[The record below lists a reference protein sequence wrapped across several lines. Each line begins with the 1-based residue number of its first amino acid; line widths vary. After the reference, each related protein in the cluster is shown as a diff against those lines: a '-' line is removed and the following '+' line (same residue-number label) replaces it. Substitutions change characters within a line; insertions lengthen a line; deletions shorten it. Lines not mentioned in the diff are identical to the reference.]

1 MDYIDNT
8 LCITRDRLLAS
19 NIITSSTLNHLV
31 ERDQVTIVVRGCRG
45 RQAQYAVDSLPKKY
59 REECYRRFDIP
70 PMPRVKSRLEELISP
85 YPEAVRFYHAYRLP
99 DGRCLPQE
107 RISQYTAE
115 AQILEA
121 ISAYW
126 MAHTSMRGKG
136 GARPVSKG
144 TFYGWM
150 VDQLGTISTSDY
162 PHKLPQSV
170 DNLKRKHARYKLEGL
185 ESLVHKGYNN
195 RNASKL
201 EQSEQ
206 EAYLLMLLAHQ
217 NQLTNRQVAKLYNEV
232 ASQRGWEHLTTSA
245 VGKIA
250 KRHDL
255 LLEAGR
261 MGATKFRASAR
272 VAIRR
277 SKPSRSMS
285 YWVLD
290 GWEAELYYQQTIEKK
305 GANSTRYDCRL
316 VVVVVLDASC
326 SYPIG
331 YAIGDRESKSLI
343 TQALMSAVHH
353 TETLFGARLAPRQ
366 LQMDNYDIKE
376 LMPLYASM
384 AGKVTPAQAKNA
396 RAKIVE
402 PYFSYLNTQYCKL
415 QPNWA
420 GYGVVSAQGK
430 NPNTDVLNTLKHST
444 PTKEEVISQIH
455 LMIAEERAKKQAEY
469 LELYDGDLTGIEL
482 SREVYLENFGLR
494 QDRLIGQSIYG
505 LTPTIYGETRYYECL
520 DLGWRQQRH
529 QKWLVCYDPS
539 ELSTVL
545 AISEDGKYKYLLTE
559 KHVQPMALEDQ
570 TTQDAQE
577 LKKVRDFEGEV
588 ESWIQSRYE
597 AIRPVALEV
606 AEDSPTAQR
615 LLQHTTLP
623 FKGGKGKKVARPL
636 PPEETPEEVANFTPT
651 REVMILDNKGRY
663 KDHRYDRK
671 LEREGLSSASE
682 EAPQRRRSILERV

>member
-1 MDYIDNT
+1 MEYINNS
-8 LCITRDRLLAS
+8 LCATRGELVPS
-19 NIITSSTLNHLV
+19 IITGVNLQNLV
-31 ERDQVTIVVRGCRG
+31 LRKQVKIVVRGCRG

-59 REECYRRFDIP
+59 REECYKRYDIP

-126 MAHTSMRGKG
+126 MAHTSVRGKG

-250 KRHDL
+250 KKHDL

-261 MGATKFRASAR
+261 IGATKFRANAR

-305 GANSTRYDCRL
+305 GANTTRYDCRL

-353 TETLFGARLAPRQ
+353 TEDLFGARLAPRQ

-430 NPNTDVLNTLKHST
+430 NPNTDALNALKHST

-529 QKWLVCYDPS
+529 QKWQVCYDPS
-539 ELSTVL
+539 ELSSVL
-545 AISEDGKYKYLLTE
+545 AISEDGQYKYLLTE

-570 TTQDAQE
+570 TEQDAAE

-623 FKGGKGKKVARPL
+623 FKGGKGKKVAKPL
-636 PPEETPEEVANFTPT
+636 TPEETPEEVANFTPT

-671 LEREGLSSASE
+671 LEREGLSSTSE

>member
-1 MDYIDNT
+1 MEYVGNC
-8 LCITRDRLLAS
+8 LCATREELILSVMTDTALE
-19 NIITSSTLNHLV
+19 NLV
-31 ERDQVTIVVRGCRG
+31 RRKQVKIVVRGCRG
-45 RQAQYAVDSLPKKY
+45 RLAQYSVDSLPKKY

-85 YPEAVRFYHAYRLP
+85 YPEAVKYYHAYRLP

-107 RISQYTAE
+107 RIAQYTAE

-121 ISAYW
+121 ISQYW
-126 MAHTSMRGKG
+126 LAHTSVRGKG

-150 VDQLGTISTSDY
+150 VDQMETISTTEY
-162 PHKLPQSV
+162 PHKLPQSA
-170 DNLKRKHARYKLEGL
+170 DNLKRKHARYKKEGL
-185 ESLVHKGYNN
+185 DSLVHKGYNN

-232 ASQRGWEHLTTSA
+232 ALQRGWESLTTSA
-245 VGKIA
+245 VAKIA
-250 KRHDL
+250 KKHDL

-261 MGATKFRASAR
+261 MGATKFRANAR

-290 GWEAELYYQQTIEKK
+290 GWEAELYYQQTVERK
-305 GANSTRYDCRL
+305 GTNNTRYDCRL

-331 YAIGDRESKSLI
+331 YAIGDRESKALI
-343 TQALMSAVHH
+343 TQALMAAVHH
-353 TETLFGARLAPRQ
+353 TEELFGARLAPRQ

-415 QPNWA
+415 QTNWA

-430 NPNTDVLNTLKHST
+430 NPNNDALNILKHNT
-444 PTKEEVISQIH
+444 PTKEEVIRQIH
-455 LMIAEERAKKQAEY
+455 LMIAEERAKKQSEY

-494 QDRLIGQSIYG
+494 QERMIGQSIYG
-505 LTPTIYGETRYYECL
+505 LTPTIYGQTRYYECL

-529 QKWLVCYDPS
+529 QKWQVFYDPS
-539 ELSTVL
+539 ELSSVL
-545 AISEDGKYKYLLTE
+545 AISEDGQYKYLLTE

-570 TTQDAQE
+570 TEKDTAE
-577 LKKVRDFEGEV
+577 LKKVRDFESEV
-588 ESWIQSRYE
+588 ESWIQGKYE

-606 AEDSPTAQR
+606 AEDSPIAQK
-615 LLQHTTLP
+615 LLQHTALP
-623 FKGGKGKKVARPL
+623 FKGGKGKKVAKPIT
-636 PPEETPEEVANFTPT
+636 PEETPEEVANFAPA

-671 LEREGLSSASE
+671 LEREGQPGTTE
-682 EAPQRRRSILERV
+682 EAPKRRRSILERV

>member
-1 MDYIDNT
+1 
-8 LCITRDRLLAS
+8 
-19 NIITSSTLNHLV
+19 
-31 ERDQVTIVVRGCRG
+31 
-45 RQAQYAVDSLPKKY
+45 
-59 REECYRRFDIP
+59 
-70 PMPRVKSRLEELISP
+70 MPRVKSRLEELISP

-353 TETLFGARLAPRQ
+353 TEDLFGARLAPRQ

-430 NPNTDVLNTLKHST
+430 NPNTDALNALKHST

-455 LMIAEERAKKQAEY
+455 LMIAEERARKQAEY

-529 QKWLVCYDPS
+529 QKWQVCYDPS

-545 AISEDGKYKYLLTE
+545 AISEDGQYKYLLTE

-597 AIRPVALEV
+597 AIRPIALEV

-623 FKGGKGKKVARPL
+623 FKGGKGKKVAKPL

-671 LEREGLSSASE
+671 LEREGFSSTSE

>member
-1 MDYIDNT
+1 MEYINNSLCATRGELILSIMTDNV
-8 LCITRDRLLAS
+8 LD
-19 NIITSSTLNHLV
+19 NLV
-31 ERDQVTIVVRGCRG
+31 RRKQVKIVVRGCRG

-59 REECYRRFDIP
+59 RDECYKRYDIP

-126 MAHTSMRGKG
+126 MSHTSVRGKG

-245 VGKIA
+245 VAKIA
-250 KRHDL
+250 KKHDL

-261 MGATKFRASAR
+261 MGATKFRANAR

-353 TETLFGARLAPRQ
+353 TEDLFGARLAPRQ

-415 QPNWA
+415 QSNWA

-430 NPNTDVLNTLKHST
+430 NPNTDALNALKHST

-529 QKWLVCYDPS
+529 QKWQVCYDPS
-539 ELSTVL
+539 ELSSVL
-545 AISEDGKYKYLLTE
+545 AISEDGQYKYLLTE

-570 TTQDAQE
+570 TEQDAAE

-588 ESWIQSRYE
+588 ESWIQRRYE
-597 AIRPVALEV
+597 AIRPIALEV

-623 FKGGKGKKVARPL
+623 FKGGKGKKVAKPL

-671 LEREGLSSASE
+671 LEREGLSSATE

>member
-1 MDYIDNT
+1 MEYINNS
-8 LCITRDRLLAS
+8 LCATRGELVPS
-19 NIITSSTLNHLV
+19 IITGVNLQNLV
-31 ERDQVTIVVRGCRG
+31 LRKQVKIVVRGCRG

-59 REECYRRFDIP
+59 REECYKRYDIP

-250 KRHDL
+250 KKHDL

-261 MGATKFRASAR
+261 IGATKFRANAR

-305 GANSTRYDCRL
+305 GANTTRYDCRL

-353 TETLFGARLAPRQ
+353 TEDLFGARLAPRQ

-430 NPNTDVLNTLKHST
+430 NPNTDALNALKHST

-529 QKWLVCYDPS
+529 QKWQVCYDPS
-539 ELSTVL
+539 ELSSVL
-545 AISEDGKYKYLLTE
+545 AISEDGQYKYLLTE

-570 TTQDAQE
+570 TEQDAAE

-623 FKGGKGKKVARPL
+623 FKGGKGKKVAKPL
-636 PPEETPEEVANFTPT
+636 TPEETPEEVANFTPT

-671 LEREGLSSASE
+671 LEREGLSSTSE

>member
-195 RNASKL
+195 RNASKV

-245 VGKIA
+245 VAKIA
-250 KRHDL
+250 KKHDL

-430 NPNTDVLNTLKHST
+430 NPNTDALNALKHST

-520 DLGWRQQRH
+520 DLGWRKQRH
-529 QKWLVCYDPS
+529 QKWQVCYDSS

-570 TTQDAQE
+570 TAQDAQE

-588 ESWIQSRYE
+588 ESWIQSKYE
-597 AIRPVALEV
+597 EIRPVALEV
-606 AEDSPTAQR
+606 AEGSPTAQR

-636 PPEETPEEVANFTPT
+636 PPEEVANFAPT

-671 LEREGLSSASE
+671 LEREGGSSATKE
-682 EAPQRRRSILERV
+682 TPQRRRSILERV

>member
-1 MDYIDNT
+1 MEYINNSLCATRGELILSIMTDNV
-8 LCITRDRLLAS
+8 LD
-19 NIITSSTLNHLV
+19 NLV
-31 ERDQVTIVVRGCRG
+31 RRKQVKIVVRGCRG

-59 REECYRRFDIP
+59 REECYKRYDIP
-70 PMPRVKSRLEELISP
+70 PMPREKSLLEQLIRP
-85 YPEAVRFYHAYRLP
+85 YPEAVHYYHAYRLP
-99 DGRCLPQE
+99 DGRCLPSDK
-107 RISQYTAE
+107 ISQYTAE

-121 ISAYW
+121 IGAYW
-126 MAHTSMRGKG
+126 MEHTSKRGK
-136 GARPVSKG
+136 ASRRPMGKSE
-144 TFYGWM
+144 FYGWM
-150 VDQLGTISTSDY
+150 TQMVEGLPLEEY
-162 PHKLPQSV
+162 PHKLPKSV

-195 RNASKL
+195 RNASKV

-232 ASQRGWEHLTTSA
+232 ANQRGWEHLTTSA
-245 VGKIA
+245 VAKIA

-353 TETLFGARLAPRQ
+353 TEDLFGARLAPRQ

-376 LMPLYASM
+376 LIPLYASM

-430 NPNTDVLNTLKHST
+430 NPNTDALNALKHST

-529 QKWLVCYDPS
+529 QKWQVCYDPS
-539 ELSTVL
+539 ELSSVL

-588 ESWIQSRYE
+588 ESWIQSKYE
-597 AIRPVALEV
+597 EIRPVALEV
-606 AEDSPTAQR
+606 AEGSPTAQR

-623 FKGGKGKKVARPL
+623 FKGGKGKKSTKAKEQEAPA
-636 PPEETPEEVANFTPT
+636 PQEVADFAPS

>member
-195 RNASKL
+195 RNASKV

-261 MGATKFRASAR
+261 MGATKFRANAR

-353 TETLFGARLAPRQ
+353 TEDLFGARLAPRQ

-430 NPNTDVLNTLKHST
+430 NPNTDALNALKHST

-520 DLGWRQQRH
+520 DLGWRQQRY
-529 QKWLVCYDPS
+529 QKWQVCYDPS

-545 AISEDGKYKYLLTE
+545 AISEDGQYKYLLTE

-570 TTQDAQE
+570 TIQDAQE

-588 ESWIQSRYE
+588 ESWIQSKYE
-597 AIRPVALEV
+597 EIRPVALEV
-606 AEDSPTAQR
+606 AEGSPTAQR

-623 FKGGKGKKVARPL
+623 FKGGKGKKVAKPL
-636 PPEETPEEVANFTPT
+636 TPKETPEEVANFTPT

>member
-1 MDYIDNT
+1 MEYINNS
-8 LCITRDRLLAS
+8 LCATRGELVPS
-19 NIITSSTLNHLV
+19 IITGVNLQNLV
-31 ERDQVTIVVRGCRG
+31 LRKQVKIVVRGCRG

-59 REECYRRFDIP
+59 REECYKRYDIP
-70 PMPRVKSRLEELISP
+70 PMPREKSRLEELISP

-195 RNASKL
+195 RNASKV

-261 MGATKFRASAR
+261 MGATKFRANAR

-353 TETLFGARLAPRQ
+353 TEDLFGARLAPRQ

-430 NPNTDVLNTLKHST
+430 NPNTDALNALKHST
-444 PTKEEVISQIH
+444 PTKEELISQIH

-529 QKWLVCYDPS
+529 QKWQVCYDPS

-545 AISEDGKYKYLLTE
+545 AISEDGQYKYLLTE

-588 ESWIQSRYE
+588 ESWIQSKYE
-597 AIRPVALEV
+597 EIRPVALEV
-606 AEDSPTAQR
+606 AEGSPTAQR

-623 FKGGKGKKVARPL
+623 FKGGKGKKSTKAKEQEAPA
-636 PPEETPEEVANFTPT
+636 PQEVANFTPT

>member
-1 MDYIDNT
+1 MEYIDNS
-8 LCITRDRLLAS
+8 LCATKME
-19 NIITSSTLNHLV
+19 LV
-31 ERDQVTIVVRGCRG
+31 PSIMTGTNLQNLILRKQVKIVVRGCRG
-45 RQAQYAVDSLPKKY
+45 RLAQYSVDSLPKKY

-70 PMPRVKSRLEELISP
+70 PMPRVKSRLEELIAP
-85 YPEAVRFYHAYRLP
+85 YPEAVKYYHAYRLP

-107 RISQYTAE
+107 RIEQYTAE

-121 ISAYW
+121 ISQYW
-126 MAHTSMRGKG
+126 MAHTSVRGKG
-136 GARPVSKG
+136 GSRPVSKG

-150 VDQLGTISTSDY
+150 VDQMETISQTEY
-162 PHKLPQSV
+162 PHKLPQSA
-170 DNLKRKHARYKLEGL
+170 DNLKRKHARYKKEGL
-185 ESLVHKGYNN
+185 DSLVHKGYNN

-232 ASQRGWEHLTTSA
+232 ALHRGWESLTTSA
-245 VGKIA
+245 VAKIA
-250 KRHDL
+250 KKHDL

-261 MGATKFRASAR
+261 MGITKFRANAR

-290 GWEAELYYQQTIEKK
+290 GWEAELYYQQTVERR
-305 GANSTRYDCRL
+305 GTNNTRYDCRL

-326 SYPIG
+326 SYPVG
-331 YAIGDRESKSLI
+331 YAIGDRESKALI
-343 TQALMSAVHH
+343 TQALMAAVHH
-353 TETLFGARLAPRQ
+353 TEELFGARLAPRQ

-430 NPNTDVLNTLKHST
+430 NPNTDALNILKHDT
-444 PTKEEVISQIH
+444 PTKEEVIRQIH
-455 LMIAEERAKKQAEY
+455 LMIAEERAKKQSEY

-494 QDRLIGQSIYG
+494 QERMIGQSIYG
-505 LTPTIYGETRYYECL
+505 LTPTIYGQTRYYECL

-529 QKWLVCYDPS
+529 QKWQVFYDPS
-539 ELSTVL
+539 ELSSVL

-570 TTQDAQE
+570 TEKDTAE
-577 LKKVRDFEGEV
+577 LKKVRDFESEV
-588 ESWIQSRYE
+588 ESWIQGKYE

-606 AEDSPTAQR
+606 AEDSPIAQK
-615 LLQHTTLP
+615 LLQHTALP
-623 FKGGKGKKVARPL
+623 FKGGKGKKVAKPTT
-636 PPEETPEEVANFTPT
+636 PEEAPEEVANFTPA

-671 LEREGLSSASE
+671 LEREGQLGTTE
-682 EAPQRRRSILERV
+682 DTPRRRRSILERV

>member
-1 MDYIDNT
+1 MEYINNS
-8 LCITRDRLLAS
+8 LCATRGELVPS
-19 NIITSSTLNHLV
+19 IITGVNLQNLV
-31 ERDQVTIVVRGCRG
+31 LRKQVKIVVRGCRG

-59 REECYRRFDIP
+59 REECYKRFDIP
-70 PMPRVKSRLEELISP
+70 PMPREKSRLEELISP

-126 MAHTSMRGKG
+126 MEHTSVRGKG
-136 GARPVSKG
+136 GARPVGKG

-150 VDQLGTISTSDY
+150 VDQLGAISTSDY

-195 RNASKL
+195 RNASKV

-245 VGKIA
+245 VAKIA
-250 KRHDL
+250 KKHDL

-261 MGATKFRASAR
+261 MGATKFRANAR

-290 GWEAELYYQQTIEKK
+290 GWEAELYYQQTTERK
-305 GANSTRYDCRL
+305 GTSHTRYDCRL

-430 NPNTDVLNTLKHST
+430 NPNTDALNALKHST

-520 DLGWRQQRH
+520 DLGWRQQKH
-529 QKWLVCYDPS
+529 QKWQVCYDPS

-545 AISEDGKYKYLLTE
+545 AISEDGQYKYLLTE

-570 TTQDAQE
+570 TAQDAQE

-588 ESWIQSRYE
+588 ESWIQSKYE
-597 AIRPVALEV
+597 EIRPVALEV
-606 AEDSPTAQR
+606 AEGSPTAHR

-623 FKGGKGKKVARPL
+623 FKGGKGKKSTKAKEQEAPA
-636 PPEETPEEVANFTPT
+636 PQEVANFTPT

>member
-1 MDYIDNT
+1 MEYINNS
-8 LCITRDRLLAS
+8 LCATRGELVPS
-19 NIITSSTLNHLV
+19 IITGVNLQNLV
-31 ERDQVTIVVRGCRG
+31 LRKQVKIVVRGCRG

-59 REECYRRFDIP
+59 REECYKRYDIP
-70 PMPRVKSRLEELISP
+70 PMPREKSRLEELISP

-195 RNASKL
+195 RNASKV

-261 MGATKFRASAR
+261 MGATKFRANAR

-430 NPNTDVLNTLKHST
+430 NPNTDALNALKHST

-529 QKWLVCYDPS
+529 QKWQVYYDPS

-588 ESWIQSRYE
+588 ESWIQSKYE
-597 AIRPVALEV
+597 EIRPVALEV
-606 AEDSPTAQR
+606 AEGSPTAQR

-623 FKGGKGKKVARPL
+623 FKGGKGKKVAKPL
-636 PPEETPEEVANFTPT
+636 TPEETPEEVANFTPT

-671 LEREGLSSASE
+671 LEREGLFSASE

>member
-59 REECYRRFDIP
+59 REECYKRYDLP

-126 MAHTSMRGKG
+126 MAHTSVRGKG

-162 PHKLPQSV
+162 PHKLPQSI

-250 KRHDL
+250 KKHDL

-261 MGATKFRASAR
+261 MGATKFRANAR

-430 NPNTDVLNTLKHST
+430 NPNTDALNALKHST

-529 QKWLVCYDPS
+529 QKWQVCYDPS
-539 ELSTVL
+539 ELSSVL
-545 AISEDGKYKYLLTE
+545 AISEDGQYKYLLTE

-570 TTQDAQE
+570 TEQDAAE

-597 AIRPVALEV
+597 AIRPIALEV
-606 AEDSPTAQR
+606 AEDSPSAQR

-671 LEREGLSSASE
+671 LEREGLSSATE
-682 EAPQRRRSILERV
+682 ETPKRRKSILERV